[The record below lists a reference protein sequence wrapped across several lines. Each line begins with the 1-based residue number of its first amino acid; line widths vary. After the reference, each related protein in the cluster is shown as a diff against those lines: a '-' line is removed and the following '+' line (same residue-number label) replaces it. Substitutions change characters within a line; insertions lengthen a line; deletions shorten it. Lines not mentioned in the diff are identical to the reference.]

1 MNLKKEIHSLI
12 KIFNMEDFNSIEKDR
27 KNLEHMPDQK
37 LHQIVSFIKSGI
49 RIAACF
55 AGMFGLIGWGFVG
68 LLLAELVG
76 VYEELV

>member
-1 MNLKKEIHSLI
+1 
-12 KIFNMEDFNSIEKDR
+12 
-27 KNLEHMPDQK
+27 MPDQK
-37 LHQIVSFIKSGI
+37 LHQIVSFVKSGI